1 MSTITSATTSTVQ
14 QPTIASGSSEL
25 GKDTFL
31 RLLTTQ
37 LQNQDPLN
45 PMANEDFIAQLA
57 QFSSLEQLQGVN
69 TQLEGLA
76 MINTSMN
83 NASMVNLLGQE
94 VVAVSDSFHYDG
106 EGDQELLF
114 RSGGEI
120 TSGTA
125 VVRDESGAVVA
136 TIEMGAEGEGEQSIA
151 WDGKDASGQP
161 LPEGTYTVTYTAT
174 DINGDAVDVVSLV
187 QGVVDELD
195 FSSGTPAPSV
205 DGVPISIGNI
215 LRLTAVEPVL
225 DI

>member
-14 QPTIASGSSEL
+14 QATIASGSSEL

-94 VVAVSDSFHYDG
+94 VVAVSDSFHYGG
-106 EGDQELLF
+106 EGDHEYF
-114 RSGGEI
+114 N
-120 TSGTA
+120 
-125 VVRDESGAVVA
+125 
-136 TIEMGAEGEGEQSIA
+136 
-151 WDGKDASGQP
+151 K
-161 LPEGTYTVTYTAT
+161 
-174 DINGDAVDVVSLV
+174 
-187 QGVVDELD
+187 
-195 FSSGTPAPSV
+195 
-205 DGVPISIGNI
+205 
-215 LRLTAVEPVL
+215 
-225 DI
+225 